1 MKTRYD
7 EFDAD
12 NNQKGAIQVANDQKP
27 EQNYTVESSI
37 VSRKTELIVVGT
49 LRTSFEIMNI

>member
-37 VSRKTELIVVGT
+37 VSRKTELIVVGMYVHH
-49 LRTSFEIMNI
+49 LKL